1 MKSRAFVRDVLK
13 PAGAVLERKDGDHHI
28 YRLPS
33 GRTLIVPMGG
43 SQSGERRH
51 GSGATSE
58 LAREAA
64 DEALRELGVRLP

>member
-1 MKSRAFVRDVLK
+1 MKAREFVRKVLV

-43 SQSGERRH
+43 SQSEVASYLVSKFRR
-51 GSGATSE
+51 
-58 LAREAA
+58 LMRETPRTA
-64 DEALRELGVRLP
+64 